1 MKNSD
6 FTPWILTDNGHGD
19 SVITKISGE
28 NIAADFSEEN
38 YGCVVFERKVK
49 NIKPNYYYRVESNIK
64 NNNLTVKTIVGFIN
78 NEGVEINKVYAE
90 ENKSMLSCE
99 NASSAL
105 ITVMVWGKNGGNFS
119 LESLTLKEEG
129 EYIPK
134 KVVLASVG
142 VPYNRTVRTPEWNM
156 EQTIKSIDRLCEK
169 NKPDIIVLTEHFYDR
184 WTGLQIPLE
193 LDSKPIKL
201 LCEKAREYSTY
212 LVFSQRLIRDKKLT
226 NTGFLINRKG
236 EIEGLYDKCHIT
248 MGERLSGV
256 EPGNEFKV
264 FDTDIGRLAIAI
276 CWDMFFP
283 EMISELRKNKVDIIC
298 HPTAGYLERRISERA
313 YESGAYII
321 SSAVENLSDSAIFNP
336 LGEKIAD
343 ASENNGFAVCEV
355 DINKPCYTYWL
366 SYPADTLS
374 GNIFENERRG
384 ELYINE

>member
-1 MKNSD
+1 MKTSEL
-6 FTPWILTDNGHGD
+6 TLWSLTDKGHSENVISKINGEEISACFPEGKYTCAVYEREVK
-19 SVITKISGE
+19 SVRPYYNYKITSDI
-28 NIAADFSEEN
+28 FSE
-38 YGCVVFERKVK
+38 
-49 NIKPNYYYRVESNIK
+49 
-64 NNNLTVKTIVGFIN
+64 NLTVKIIIGFKN
-78 NEGVEINKVYAE
+78 KDGNE
-90 ENKSMLSCE
+90 LSKIYTD
-99 NASSAL
+99 NDSPVLSPKDAFSAV
-105 ITVMVWGKNGGNFS
+105 ITLMVWGDKGGKFFLKSFNF
-119 LESLTLKEEG
+119 EEVG
-129 EYIPK
+129 EYIPSK
-134 KVVLASVG
+134 AVLASVG
-142 VPYNRTVRTPEWNM
+142 LAYNRIVRTPEWNM
-156 EQTIKSIDRLCEK
+156 EMTLDAIDRLCAEH
-169 NKPDIIVLTEHFYDR
+169 KPDIIVLTEHMYDR
-184 WTGLQIPLE
+184 WTGLQIVLE
-193 LDSKPIKL
+193 QDSEPINAL
-201 LCEKAREYSTY
+201 REKARQYSTY
-212 LVFSQRLIRDKKLT
+212 LVFSQRLKRGNKLT

-298 HPTAGYLERRISERA
+298 HTTAGYLERRISERA